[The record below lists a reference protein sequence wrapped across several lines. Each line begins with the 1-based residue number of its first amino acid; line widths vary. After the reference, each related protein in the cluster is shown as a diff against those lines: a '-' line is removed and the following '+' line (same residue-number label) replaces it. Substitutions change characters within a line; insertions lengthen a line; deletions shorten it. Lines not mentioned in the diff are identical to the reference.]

1 MANIISRFCTTEHED
16 EDEDSISVTTE
27 PERIL
32 LNTITSVVNTTT
44 TTTAAA
50 AAAAEDE
57 EEEQC
62 PAAAAAAEDEE
73 EEQCPYCGHQ
83 PAWCIIC
90 YANTIN
96 TAFIP
101 CGHSILC
108 MQCLDKLKELKLLE
122 LEDDGRRRLQSS
134 FVILECP
141 VCRTTSFGYRI
152 YGLD

>member
-27 PERIL
+27 PELIL

-62 PAAAAAAEDEE
+62 PAAAAAEDEE

-134 FVILECP
+134 FVILKCP

>member
-134 FVILECP
+134 FVILKCP

>member
-32 LNTITSVVNTTT
+32 LNTITSIVNTTT
-44 TTTAAA
+44 TTTAA
-50 AAAAEDE
+50 
-57 EEEQC
+57 
-62 PAAAAAAEDEE
+62 AAAAAAEDEE

-134 FVILECP
+134 FVILKCP

>member
-62 PAAAAAAEDEE
+62 PAAAAAEDEE

>member
-44 TTTAAA
+44 TTTA
-50 AAAAEDE
+50 
-57 EEEQC
+57 
-62 PAAAAAAEDEE
+62 AAAAAAEDEE